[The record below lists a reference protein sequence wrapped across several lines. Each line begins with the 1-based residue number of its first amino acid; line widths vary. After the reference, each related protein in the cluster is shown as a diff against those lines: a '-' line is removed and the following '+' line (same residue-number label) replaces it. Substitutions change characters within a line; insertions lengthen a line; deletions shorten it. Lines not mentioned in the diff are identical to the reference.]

1 MKTDKNE
8 QKHGDEML
16 KPSWIIRV
24 RAGVIPLLWR
34 GDREVGVVREAK
46 ARLLCRFAPCKDVR
60 IMAKRSAF
68 TLAEVLITLGIIG
81 VVSAMTMP
89 SLISNMQSEALER
102 KQELFDGRLEEAM
115 NQMRF
120 HEKLT
125 GYTSAMDFVETLGEY
140 IKINEVCDNDEL
152 TECFPETVTTASQD
166 LSTQDDLATGPDLIL
181 GPNEKYYSGDNV
193 SVIFADG
200 VSAIINYKD
209 ECDWLDPYD
218 GGANRGEATNCIS
231 MVYDLNG
238 KKGKNTLNSDI
249 LTLNAQIECAFI
261 LSNDTCATTTPVYG
275 TTVGYLTYSECENQK
290 EELGIKYCY
299 YDTDYWAGAVAYC
312 GGVDYMP
319 TMADLA
325 IIASEATGQT
335 VGAYSTVEDVKYDTD
350 ILESY
355 GLPDPISSGYG
366 IWSGEELSP
375 TLAYRRAFQ
384 STYTDY
390 NYNTGRSSSVRWVFC
405 VD

>member
-1 MKTDKNE
+1 
-8 QKHGDEML
+8 
-16 KPSWIIRV
+16 
-24 RAGVIPLLWR
+24 
-34 GDREVGVVREAK
+34 
-46 ARLLCRFAPCKDVR
+46 
-60 IMAKRSAF
+60 MAKRSAF

-89 SLISNMQSEALER
+89 SLISNMQSKALER

-125 GYTSAMDFVETLGEY
+125 GYTSAMDFVETLGGY

-152 TECFPETVTTASQD
+152 TECFPETITTA
-166 LSTQDDLATGPDLIL
+166 LSTLVVEDYLAIGSQMVMKSKKDKFT
-181 GPNEKYYSGDNV
+181 SDNV

-261 LSNDTCATTTPVYG
+261 LSNGTCATTTPVYT
-275 TTVGYLTYSECENQK
+275 TTVGSLSYSECENQK
-290 EELGIKYCY
+290 DDLGIKECCP
-299 YDTDYWAGAVAYC
+299 DADCSGTDYWAGAVAYC
-312 GGVDYMP
+312 GGVSNMP
-319 TMADLA
+319 TMEDLA
-325 IIASEATGQT
+325 LMASDIYGVT
-335 VGAYSTVEDVKYDTD
+335 VGTYSTIEDLTYDINIVT
-350 ILESY
+350 SY
-355 GLPDPISSGYG
+355 GLSDLDTITYG
-366 IWSGEELSP
+366 IWSGDEYSSMYV
-375 TLAYRRAFQ
+375 YRRYFS
-384 STYTDY
+384 STFTQIVSEGYRKY
-390 NYNTGRSSSVRWVFC
+390 SNRYVFC
-405 VD
+405 VEEK